1 MNTQRFSFRPT
12 SAYRTFSFSK
22 RFIGDTFCWQE
33 ISRSYRCD
41 AHQDINHM
49 MER

>member
-1 MNTQRFSFRPT
+1 MNMQRFSFRP
-12 SAYRTFSFSK
+12 AFPYRDFSFSK

-41 AHQDINHM
+41 AHKDMNRII
-49 MER
+49 ER